1 MKKGHEKRRP
11 EGPNVDTIVSTF
23 NTLSRSPLMA
33 TITLKGNQIHTAGT
47 LPAKGASAPTFK
59 LLRNDLSEV
68 SLETYAGKK
77 KVLNIFP
84 SIDTPTCAMSVRK
97 FNQEAAQM
105 KNTAVLNI
113 SADLPFAQK
122 RFCGAEG
129 IANAEALSTFR
140 SSFGNDF
147 GLTIADGPLA
157 GLCSRA
163 VIVLDEHN
171 KVIYTEQVP
180 EIGQE
185 PNYTG
190 ALQAIKG

>member
-1 MKKGHEKRRP
+1 
-11 EGPNVDTIVSTF
+11 
-23 NTLSRSPLMA
+23 MA
-33 TITLKGNQIHTAGT
+33 TITLKGNQIHTSGN
-47 LPAKGASAPTFK
+47 LPAKGSQAPAFK
-59 LLRNDLSEV
+59 LIRNDLSEV
-68 SLETYAGKK
+68 TLDTYAGKK

-84 SIDTPTCAMSVRK
+84 SIDTPTCATSVRK

-105 KNTAVLNI
+105 ANTAVLNI

-129 IANAEALSTFR
+129 ITNAESLSTFR
-140 SSFGNDF
+140 SSFGKDY
-147 GLTIADGPLA
+147 GLNIAEGPLA

-163 VIVLDEHN
+163 VIVLDEKN
-171 KVIYTEQVP
+171 NVIYTEQVP